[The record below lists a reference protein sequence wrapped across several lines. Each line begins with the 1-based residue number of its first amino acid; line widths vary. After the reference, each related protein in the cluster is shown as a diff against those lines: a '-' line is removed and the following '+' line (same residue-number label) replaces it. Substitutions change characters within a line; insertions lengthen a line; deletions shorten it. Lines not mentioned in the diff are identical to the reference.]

1 MAKKWNRIIIK
12 LRSKSWFCYF
22 TTKNKLNTPDK
33 LVLWKYDP
41 NTRKKEKFTEGGK
54 LK

>member
-1 MAKKWNRIIIK
+1 MAKKGNRIIIK
-12 LRSKSWFCYF
+12 LKSKSGYCYF

-33 LVLWKYDP
+33 LKLIKYDP
-41 NTRKKEKFTEGGK
+41 KVRKRVEFVESGK